1 MSSILVVTE
10 IQGGKVREASFEL
23 VTLARKLAEASGRE
37 VKSLVIGNGVADT
50 ASDFAAKGGGETFVA
65 DDAGLA
71 PEQAPQGRLP
81 QRGRAAEEPFFGLAL
96 GEFEGAAFE

>member
-10 IQGGKVREASFEL
+10 IQRGKVREASFEL

-37 VKSLVIGNGVADT
+37 VKSLVVGNGVADT

-65 DDAGLA
+65 DDAALA
-71 PEQAPQGRLP
+71 DYSVDAWGKAI
-81 QRGRAAEEPFFGLAL
+81 RAAIDA
-96 GEFEGAAFE
+96 GEADIVLISNTPSG